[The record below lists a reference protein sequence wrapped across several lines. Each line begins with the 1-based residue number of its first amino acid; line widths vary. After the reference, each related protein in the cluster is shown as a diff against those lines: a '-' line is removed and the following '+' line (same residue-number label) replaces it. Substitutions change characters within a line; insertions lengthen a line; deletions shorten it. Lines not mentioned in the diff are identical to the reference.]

1 MTIDPGVEVPR
12 PLLGICFLQVG
23 NGDDFYGLVGHVEHP
38 LLKTQSARAWA
49 LNAASF
55 SGGKL
60 SVTVIVAPLPLQVT
74 AGAVR
79 QGSHLKCRPGITPHY
94 PAATGGRPASAM
106 AISSSG

>member
-1 MTIDPGVEVPR
+1 
-12 PLLGICFLQVG
+12 
-23 NGDDFYGLVGHVEHP
+23 
-38 LLKTQSARAWA
+38 
-49 LNAASF
+49 
-55 SGGKL
+55 L